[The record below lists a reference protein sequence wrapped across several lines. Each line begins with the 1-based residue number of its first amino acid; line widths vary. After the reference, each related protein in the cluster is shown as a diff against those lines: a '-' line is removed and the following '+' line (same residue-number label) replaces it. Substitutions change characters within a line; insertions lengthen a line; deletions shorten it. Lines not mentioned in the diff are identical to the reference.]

1 MGNIAYKTG
10 EKIYWDKDKN
20 QFKNN
25 KQANKLLKANYHN
38 GWELPK
44 V

>member
-10 EKIYWDKDKN
+10 EKVYWNAAKN
-20 QFKNN
+20 QFTSSA
-25 KQANKLLKANYHN
+25 ANDLMKAHYHN